1 MGIEKKQGAAV
12 RTKANGSPRLEQ
24 QGLEELSDERLRIA
38 DLQDELAAHVAAL
51 ALRVRLADL
60 RKRQDRRNHRV
71 EMASIDQRANLG
83 QIFPVTRI
91 PLTKLLRTPCSA
103 AASGDGNWTRE
114 ANIPPGLRTP
124 QERVWVLS
132 PISPTRS
139 RTTSTS

>member
-1 MGIEKKQGAAV
+1 MEIEKKQGAAV

-38 DLQDELAAHVAAL
+38 DLQDDLAAHVAAL

-71 EMASIDQRANLG
+71 EMACIDQRANLG

-91 PLTKLLRTPCSA
+91 RVDKA
-103 AASGDGNWTRE
+103 AANTVFGGCFRGWELDQG
-114 ANIPPGLRTP
+114 G
-124 QERVWVLS
+124 
-132 PISPTRS
+132 
-139 RTTSTS
+139 